1 MKKRKER
8 KDPIEREGDTIE
20 GTMKIVDRR
29 ENDRHEV
36 FFLFDVSTL
45 FTYIHLSI
53 SQITQKVNLEEEF
66 LSRGMVSTIYQYL

>member
-36 FFLFDVSTL
+36 FFLFDVSHYSLT
-45 FTYIHLSI
+45 FTY
-53 SQITQKVNLEEEF
+53 
-66 LSRGMVSTIYQYL
+66 QYRR